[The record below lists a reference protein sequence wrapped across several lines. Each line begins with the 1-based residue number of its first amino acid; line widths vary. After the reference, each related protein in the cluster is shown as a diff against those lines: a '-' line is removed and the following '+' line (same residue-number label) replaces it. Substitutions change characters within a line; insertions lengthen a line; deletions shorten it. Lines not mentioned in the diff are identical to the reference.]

1 MTTLRAR
8 HTGAFIS
15 RQMVNRGLL
24 RNWRNMDLRRC
35 IEDSI
40 QRFESVTVKASAR
53 ISQTF
58 LEAQV
63 ADAAEDELAPS
74 GTLLEVNATGHVTA
88 MLSPL
93 SHVSTR
99 VRLRR
104 PSSSTSTS
112 SASSGGRRR
121 SSISSVPG
129 SDHTADE
136 SDIDD
141 INLGSKGT
149 ALMALQPV
157 EIPNSLNEKPSPLI
171 MSSFTNVDVASSF
184 ADADEDE
191 DHGLNTTHPARFESP
206 IGTLFPLGNHS
217 RHKLLPKNVDV
228 DLLSCCDQKDATPNT
243 IKRPSAS
250 TRARCQTRSPSG
262 FQ

>member
-1 MTTLRAR
+1 M
-8 HTGAFIS
+8 
-15 RQMVNRGLL
+15 N
-24 RNWRNMDLRRC
+24 LRRC

-40 QRFESVTVKASAR
+40 QRFEPVTVKASAR

-99 VRLRR
+99 SRLRR
-104 PSSSTSTS
+104 PSSSTSTR
-112 SASSGGRRR
+112 SAFFGGRRR

-129 SDHTADE
+129 SDHTANE

-149 ALMALQPV
+149 APMALQPV

-171 MSSFTNVDVASSF
+171 MSSSTNVDVASSF

-191 DHGLNTTHPARFESP
+191 DHGLDTTHPAHFQSP
-206 IGTLFPLGNHS
+206 VGTLFSLGNHS
-217 RHKLLPKNVDV
+217 RHKLLPQNAEVN
-228 DLLSCCDQKDATPNT
+228 LLSCCDRKDATPNT
-243 IKRPSAS
+243 IKRSSAS

-262 FQ
+262 FQEPRIQ